1 MRKAGGQVLERVDND
16 RNVCCRELVRDH
28 PSLIGADNDQIE
40 VWVFRFKIHDQAQ
53 VAGAAGSDYH
63 QLLSADSAAKGL
75 SVGAGQRVAFI
86 MRHEPRRI
94 TARISESAA
103 QGRPG
108 GGPRAAS
115 QSGAANLASP
125 LPHLDRVSGYGMRIH
140 PVHGDQRMHHGID
153 LDAPAGTPVA
163 AISDG
168 IVTFAGE
175 RGGYGNLV
183 VIDHGGGFE
192 TRYAHQEHLSVTEGD
207 LVRAGDVLGAVG
219 STGVSTGP
227 HLHFEVRRDGESVD
241 PEPWLRAL

>member
-1 MRKAGGQVLERVDND
+1 MSVEQVIHRIGDIQRQFGTMRARSGYAAAQAAASEETAVRND
-16 RNVCCRELVRDH
+16 GVIVGRM
-28 PSLIGADNDQIE
+28 GADGPT
-40 VWVFRFKIHDQAQ
+40 
-53 VAGAAGSDYH
+53 VAGVGVLQEQT
-63 QLLSADSAAKGL
+63 QLSGGL
-75 SVGAGQRVAFI
+75 HS
-86 MRHEPRRI
+86 
-94 TARISESAA
+94 
-103 QGRPG
+103 
-108 GGPRAAS
+108 AS
-115 QSGAANLASP
+115 QSGAANLSSP
-125 LPHLDRVSGYGMRIH
+125 LPHLDRVSGYGMRLH
-140 PVHGDQRMHHGID
+140 PVHGDHRMHHGVD

-168 IVTFAGE
+168 IVSFAGE